1 MIQGALSGDAVGP
14 AILWIRD
21 RGVFSRKLERGTYES
36 IAFRYL
42 AANEHPDHDTIATF
56 RKRFL
61 VELKPLFVQIL
72 LIAQ

>member
-1 MIQGALSGDAVGP
+1 MLLALLFYGYVT
-14 AILWIRD
+14 
-21 RGVFSRKLERGTYES
+21 GVFSRRKLERGTYDS

-61 VELKPLFVQIL
+61 VSLS
-72 LIAQ
+72 